1 MDLRQLKY
9 FIAVAEERS
18 FSRAA
23 ARLHLTQPPLTRQIQ
38 GLESDL
44 GVALFA
50 RTPRGVDLTQ
60 AGEAL
65 LDDARNLQS
74 LAEKATERA
83 QRAGRGQTGR
93 LDVGLYGSA
102 MFDVVP
108 RLLAHFASTHPDV
121 KIVLHHGQAPAQVTA
136 LRQGRVLV
144 VFERMLP
151 EEPDIDAEL
160 VAREPLLIAMHA
172 NHPLAG
178 KKAIDIGWLRDVPM
192 VMPVAPSSQLRNV
205 ALELCLAHGF
215 EPRVSQQVSDVVV
228 GAVLVASGTD
238 CMLGPASLRNLHLPN
253 LVCRPLK
260 GGDAAFTELHCFY
273 LKGER
278 SPLLGALLDT
288 VRKHRHPS
296 GLR

>member
-44 GVALFA
+44 GVELFR

-65 LDDARNLQS
+65 LDDARNLRT

-108 RLLAHFASTHPDV
+108 RLLAHFGRAHPDV
-121 KIVLHHGQAPAQVTA
+121 KVVLHHGQTPAQVTA

-151 EEPDIDAEL
+151 DEPDIEVEL
-160 VAREPLLIAMHA
+160 VAREPIVVALSAS
-172 NHPLAG
+172 HPLAA
-178 KKAIDIGWLRDVPM
+178 KKAIDLEWLRDVPLI
-192 VMPVAPSSQLRNV
+192 MPSAPESQLRN
-205 ALELCLAHGF
+205 AARELCLASGF
-215 EPRVSQQVSDVVV
+215 EPKVSQQVSDVVI
-228 GAVLVASGTD
+228 GAVLVASGMG
-238 CMLGPASLRNLHLPN
+238 CMLMPASLRNLHLPN

-260 GGDAAFTELHCFY
+260 AGFAAFMELHCFH

-278 SPLLGALLDT
+278 SPLLGALLET
-288 VRKHRHPS
+288 VRKHRHS
-296 GLR
+296 LSI